1 MNRRHLLALA
11 GLALLAL
18 TAGCFG
24 PGDVSTDQLDQEP
37 AEPYAWETDRDAHIV
52 VQTDSSFRAVYN
64 VSGTEGSVELFRRD
78 GFGGRNPLNVRA
90 VRYRYPNG
98 TVITGSELQARG
110 GSVDRSRETVTV
122 TFPAGG
128 EGGKLAFTAG
138 ATPKRFSLP
147 VFVEGSYEVVL
158 PPDRRV
164 DFPVFG
170 TVSPRGSTTEVVDG
184 RTHIRWAE
192 VTGRGITVQYY
203 LQRDIPIFGGVA
215 AVAIVVGLGGA
226 FYYKRQIDELRE
238 LREEMGLDVEVEEKD
253 DGPPPGMR

>member
-1 MNRRHLLALA
+1 MNRRHLLALV
-11 GLALLAL
+11 GLAVLSL

-24 PGDVSTDQLDQEP
+24 PGAISAEQLDQEP
-37 AEPYAWETDRDAHIV
+37 AEPYEWDSGRAVHIA

-64 VSGTEGSVELFRRD
+64 VSGDSIELFRRD

-98 TVITGSELQARG
+98 TVVTGSELEARG
-110 GSVDRSRETVTV
+110 GGIDRTREVVTV
-122 TFPAGG
+122 TFPNGTDAGH
-128 EGGKLAFTAG
+128 LAFTAG

-184 RTHIRWAE
+184 QTHIRWEE
-192 VTGRGITVQYY
+192 VTSRGVTVQYY
-203 LQRDIPIFGGVA
+203 LQRDIPIFGAIA
-215 AVAIVVGLGGA
+215 AVSLVVGFGGA
-226 FYYKRQIDELRE
+226 YYYKRQIDELRE
-238 LREEMGLDVEVEEKD
+238 MREEMGLDVEVEEKD

>member
-1 MNRRHLLALA
+1 MNRRHLLAFA
-11 GLALLAL
+11 GVAVLAL

-24 PGDVSTDQLDQEP
+24 PGAISDEQLDQEP
-37 AEPYAWETDRDAHIV
+37 AEPYAWDSGRDVHIAI
-52 VQTDSSFRAVYN
+52 QTDSSFRAVYN
-64 VSGTEGSVELFRRD
+64 VSGESIELFRRD

-98 TVITGSELQARG
+98 TVVSGAEFEARG
-110 GSVDRSRETVTV
+110 GEIDRSRETVTV
-122 TFPAGG
+122 TFPDGG

-158 PPDRRV
+158 PPNRRI
-164 DFPVFG
+164 DIPVFG
-170 TVSPRGSTTEVVDG
+170 SVSPRGSSAETIDG
-184 RTHIRWAE
+184 QTHIRWEE
-192 VTGRGITVQYY
+192 VTSRGITVQYY
-203 LQRDIPIFGGVA
+203 LQRDIPIFGAIA
-215 AVAIVVGLGGA
+215 AVSIVIGLGGA
-226 FYYKRQIDELRE
+226 YYYKRQIDRLRE